1 MNTAT
6 QDKLYQLH
14 NESLNHLRLE
24 TEKMNRIVRAKR
36 VQAQKAAVEQVRN
49 STIYQQL
56 SSLMKSERFQVLA
69 AYFATVT
76 PELPTANGRKVSN
89 FRGQLISAYL
99 AVCTI
104 TFEEP
109 NHSANTHE
117 QLFPIQ
123 DIYQALERILIDR
136 R

>member
-36 VQAQKAAVEQVRN
+36 VQAQKAAVERVRN

-56 SSLMKSERFQVLA
+56 CSLMKSERFQVLA

-76 PELPTANGRKVSN
+76 P
-89 FRGQLISAYL
+89 YL